1 MQNEEPQWEPVS
13 DWVFSELLEQHVGQ
27 QIRTHRQAAKLSQA
41 ELASR
46 VTAKGY
52 AVQQSTVAKMELG
65 TRPIRIAEL
74 YVFALALEV
83 PWIRFLLDYAAG
95 AKDDQYQDVKARAR
109 ELNEK
114 RAQLEEETLSAMRD
128 HAEQYGRVYVEL
140 MTVEDEIRK
149 LAAGDGEA

>member
-27 QIRTHRQAAKLSQA
+27 QIRERRQAAKLSQA

-52 AVQQSTVAKMELG
+52 PVQQSTVAKMELG

-95 AKDDQYQDVKARAR
+95 AKDEDYQALKTRAR
-109 ELNEK
+109 ELEEQ
-114 RAQLEEETLSAMRD
+114 RAALEESTLSSMRD
-128 HAEQYGRVYVEL
+128 HAERYGRVFVEL
-140 MTVEDEIRK
+140 ATVEDEIRK